1 MFRFA
6 ERNSIGKIPP
16 EGGILLRSPEA
27 NISYCLQ
34 YIVRNIS
41 YSQGEYIVFTYY
53 TNFAS
58 PCPMKK
64 QAT

>member
-27 NISYCLQ
+27 NISY
-34 YIVRNIS
+34 
-41 YSQGEYIVFTYY
+41 SQGEYIVFTYY